1 MTALLL
7 VEVRRIL
14 ARRLVRAFVALAVL
28 GALTGG
34 TITFFKSHKLDE
46 ARISANDQ
54 AVQAERAREV
64 ADCVASIPQDAIP
77 PGLTPEEF
85 CDQIVGTPSLPDP
98 AFHLTNVQ
106 SVFIA
111 TNAILIVI
119 LLALAASLIG
129 AEWHAGTVATQ
140 LTWEPRRTR
149 VLVAKVAAIA
159 LFAFVAL
166 LVLQAVVAAALVP
179 AAAFH
184 GTTAGTTRHWL
195 HTVAGTELRAATV
208 AALAGAVGFAVA
220 SIFRNTAAA
229 AGGMFAYMGVLEP
242 ILRAVRPRWQPW
254 FLFDNVVSFITGRA
268 QLLAGSAEV
277 GSSSAPGSG
286 LVFAPLPRPH
296 SPGTAGLLIAAYATG
311 LLLIAL
317 AVFRRRDVT

>member
-1 MTALLL
+1 MTALFL

-14 ARRLVRAFVALAVL
+14 ARRLVRVFVALVVL

-34 TITFFKSHKLDE
+34 TITFFKSHKLDL
-46 ARISANDQ
+46 ASANA
-54 AVQAERAREV
+54 AVQAEKAREV
-64 ADCVASIPQDAIP
+64 AGCVASIPPDAIP

-85 CDQIVGTPSLPDP
+85 CDQAIGEVQVPDP
-98 AFHLTNVQ
+98 AFPLRNIQT
-106 SVFIA
+106 VFYA

-149 VLVAKVAAIA
+149 VLVAKVAAVA
-159 LFAFVAL
+159 LFAFVAF
-166 LVLQAVVAAALVP
+166 LVLQAVIAGALVP
-179 AAAFH
+179 AAVFR
-184 GTTAGTTRHWL
+184 GTSAGATRHWL

-242 ILRAVRPRWQPW
+242 ILRAVRPRWSPW
-254 FLFDNVVSFITGRA
+254 LLFDNVISFITGRS
-268 QLLAGSAEV
+268 QLLAQSANGE
-277 GSSSAPGSG
+277 G
-286 LVFAPLPRPH
+286 LQFFTPLPRPL
-296 SPGTAGLLIAAYATG
+296 SPGSSGLLIAAYVLV
-311 LLLIAL
+311 LLLVAL
-317 AVFRRRDVT
+317 AMFGRRDVT